1 MAKKKYVRY
10 TVIADFGTVNY
21 QTESYRDAFRK
32 YQRTDAPKTMYGFD
46 EQDNVSVIFS
56 RG

>member
-21 QTESYRDAFRK
+21 QTESYRDAFSE

-46 EQDNVSVIFS
+46 EQDNVNVIFS
-56 RG
+56 KG

>member
-21 QTESYRDAFRK
+21 QTERYMDAFCK
-32 YQRTDAPKTMYGFD
+32 YQMTATPKTMYGFD
-46 EQDNVSVIFS
+46 EQDNASVIFS

>member
-21 QTESYRDAFRK
+21 QTESYRDAFSK
-32 YQRTDAPKTMYGFD
+32 YQRTAIPKTMYGFD

>member
-1 MAKKKYVRY
+1 MAKRKYVRY
-10 TVIADFGTVNY
+10 TVVADFGIVNY

-46 EQDNVSVIFS
+46 EQDSVDIIFS
-56 RG
+56 KG